1 MKSQKNNKD
10 STQEIKKSRDF
21 SISFHERRL
30 ILIILDLIVINS
42 GFILSLVIRPDYI
55 FSVSLILD
63 HPDWFILLNGLWFFV
78 GYLFQVYDLERA
90 GKPNTAFPNVLGAG
104 LISQIIYNAIPYLT
118 PVLPPSRQPLF
129 LVILIPTA
137 TLLIGRIFYLVVIAQ
152 PQFRRRMII
161 VGAGWAGKTI
171 FYTVKEH
178 GKSLYQLVGFIDDD
192 PEKLGSS
199 VEVAEE
205 YDPELLTHPTA
216 LTVIG
221 RSKDLLKIIEQYHVT
236 TIVMAIT
243 QDVSGELY
251 QYLADCLQYG
261 VEIIPMPVLYE
272 QLTGKVPVEH
282 IGDNWAVSMP
292 LEHPGTSVIWHATKR
307 IFDVIWSL
315 IGLVFL
321 GLLFPWIALSIFL
334 DSPGPILYSQIRLGR
349 NGKPYLL
356 YKFRSMVADAEQGQA
371 VWAEKNDPRM
381 TRIGRFLRRTHLDEF
396 PQFVNIL
403 KGDMSVVGPR
413 PERPEFVEKL
423 AEQIPFYRV
432 RLAVKPGMAGWGLIH
447 KGYGASEDAAL
458 EKLQYDLYYIKHQ
471 SLWLDL
477 YILGRTF
484 IDAITFGG
492 R

>member
-1 MKSQKNNKD
+1 MSVDIGKQNYF
-10 STQEIKKSRDF
+10 TRLT
-21 SISFHERRL
+21 ISYAEKRWLL
-30 ILIILDLIVINS
+30 ILLDLLALN
-42 GFILSLVIRPDYI
+42 GGLILSIALRPDYTLRGRLLLQNPI
-55 FSVSLILD
+55 
-63 HPDWFILLNGLWFFV
+63 WFLLLNSLWFFI
-78 GYLFQVYDLERA
+78 GYLAQVYDLEKA
-90 GKPNTAFPNVLGAG
+90 SQFPNG
-104 LISQIIYNAIPYLT
+104 LIGVFSVGLICQGIFNAIPYLA
-118 PVLPPSRQPLF
+118 PRLPESRSNLF
-129 LVILIPTA
+129 IVILIPVCC
-137 TLLIGRIFYLVVIAQ
+137 LLVGRIIFLLVFSRSE
-152 PQFRRRMII
+152 FRRRVII

-171 FYTVKEH
+171 FNTVKEH

-192 PEKLGSS
+192 PGKFGST
-199 VEVAEE
+199 VEITEE
-205 YDPELLTHPTA
+205 FDEELLPHPTA

-261 VEIIPMPVLYE
+261 IEIIPMPVLYE

-282 IGDNWAVSMP
+282 MGDHWSVSMP

-307 IFDVIWSL
+307 IFDVVWSL
-315 IGLVFL
+315 IGSVVLI
-321 GLLFPWIALSIFL
+321 LLFPWIALAIIL
-334 DSPGPILYSQIRLGR
+334 DSPGPIIYTQIRLGR
-349 NGKPYLL
+349 NGKPYPL
-356 YKFRSMVADAEQGQA
+356 YKFRSMVADAERGQA
-371 VWAEKNDPRM
+371 VWAKKNDPRM
-381 TRIGRFLRRTHLDEF
+381 TRVGRFLRRTHLDEF

-413 PERPEFVEKL
+413 PERPELVEKL

-447 KGYGASEDAAL
+447 KGYGASQDAAL